1 MDILIKRLS
10 AAGCPHPAASDI
22 ILQPQGEDTL
32 RHGYNAIAGG
42 FKVKR
47 FSIILIITAFLLI
60 VSAEPAIAEDNN
72 VTSRRSRFLFL
83 PLLGYQSMD
92 GEQIGF
98 NYNFYQEVSSFGMDT
113 ISTASGTENR
123 ERNVRVPMFGLMYRF
138 RPNYQLNC
146 DATLAIIHDGTSN
159 KYRIDILFF
168 KRTTSL
174 EVRISRGNTVL
185 GMLEL
190 GYNIPLPGSLMGVNM
205 KWLGLSVSGGLGY
218 ALRSIKVHNDYQNVL
233 TINHKNSESMLSM
246 RFSGDLTLWRQ
257 DQLVIMGSLFYTRFI
272 PSDSDIDPFGGVGWR
287 MAVFPIWSAI

>member
-1 MDILIKRLS
+1 M
-10 AAGCPHPAASDI
+10 
-22 ILQPQGEDTL
+22 
-32 RHGYNAIAGG
+32 
-42 FKVKR
+42 KR
-47 FSIILIITAFLLI
+47 FSIILIITAFLFI

-83 PLLGYQSMD
+83 PLLGYQSLD

-98 NYNFYQEVSSFGMDT
+98 NYNYYEEINFGGMDT
-113 ISTASGTENR
+113 IATASGTENS
-123 ERNVRVPMFGLMYRF
+123 ERNVRAPMFGLMYRF

-159 KYRIDILFF
+159 KHRIDISFF
-168 KRTTSL
+168 GFTTPL
-174 EVRISRGNTVL
+174 EASISRGNTVF

-190 GYNIPLPGSLMGVNM
+190 GYNIPLPASLMGINM

-218 ALRSIKVHNDYQNVL
+218 ALRSVKVHNDYQDYL
-233 TINHKNSESMLSM
+233 TIDHKNSESMLSM

-272 PSDSDIDPFGGVGWR
+272 PSDGDIDPFGGVGWR